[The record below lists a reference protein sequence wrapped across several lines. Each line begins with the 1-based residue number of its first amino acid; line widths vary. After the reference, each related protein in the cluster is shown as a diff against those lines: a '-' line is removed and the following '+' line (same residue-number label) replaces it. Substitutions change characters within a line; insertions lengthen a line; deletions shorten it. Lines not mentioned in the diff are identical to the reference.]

1 MWRKSDNK
9 KEMWQVLF
17 PAPSKWHER
26 HLAISSSV
34 RNDGSSHQR
43 VTLSSRSSDQIAP
56 TVLNPDLVN
65 ISSLIDA
72 GVTIDP
78 KSVRGILNITDRA
91 DLDRLNTVRSENVY
105 KYLVEHEDEIFS
117 AAGKVKSE
125 K

>member
-9 KEMWQVLF
+9 KEMWQVLY

-91 DLDRLNTVRSENVY
+91 DLDRLNTSRSENVY

-117 AAGKVKSE
+117 AAGKE
-125 K
+125 KPKK